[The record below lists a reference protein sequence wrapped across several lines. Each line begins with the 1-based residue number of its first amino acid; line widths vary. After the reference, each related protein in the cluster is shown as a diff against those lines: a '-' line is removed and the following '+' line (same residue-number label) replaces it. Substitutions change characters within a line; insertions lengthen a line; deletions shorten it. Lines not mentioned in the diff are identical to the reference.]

1 MKLGVPRGID
11 WYLIGCSV
19 LLVAIGL
26 SIIYSIAVVRGSMSL
41 VTSQAVALGIG
52 VIVAAIVGSYDY
64 RRMRPI
70 VFILYLV
77 GIALLVAVLLWGDK
91 VLGARRWIS
100 LGIFQLQPSEIMK
113 LVVIVLIARVLA
125 DIAEFRARSVMF
137 LGMITAL
144 PIGIVLLQ
152 PDLGTAAVLGIT
164 IICMLLAARL
174 PRRYWVGLLI
184 LVLFTAPLAIAGLKP
199 YQRSRVK
206 TFLAPT
212 SDPYG
217 AGYNVIQSIIAV
229 GNGGVFGQGIG
240 QGTQSQLEFLPVAHT
255 DFIFA
260 GIAEATGLVGSSV
273 VILLLAS
280 LCIRA
285 VLIAQRT
292 TDRFGLFIAVGI
304 GSLWLVQFSVNIAM
318 NLGLA
323 PVTGIPLPFVSHGGS
338 ALVMNCIA
346 LGLLQSIAMRTHARA
361 IRVN

>member
-1 MKLGVPRGID
+1 MRLGVPRGID
-11 WYLIGCSV
+11 WYLIGCSL
-19 LLVAIGL
+19 LLVVIGL
-26 SIIYSIAVVRGSMSL
+26 SIIYSIAVVRGSLSL

-52 VIVAAIVGSYDY
+52 IGAAAILGSYDY
-64 RRMRPI
+64 RRMRPL
-70 VFILYLV
+70 VFVLYLI
-77 GIALLVAVLLWGDK
+77 GIALLIAVLLWGDK

-100 LGIFQLQPSEIMK
+100 FGIFQLQPSEIMK
-113 LVVIVLIARVLA
+113 LLVIIVIARVLA
-125 DIAEFRARSVMF
+125 DIADFRARSALFVC
-137 LGMITAL
+137 LVAGL

-152 PDLGTAAVLGIT
+152 PDLGTAAVLGMT
-164 IICMLLAARL
+164 ILCMLLAARL
-174 PRRYWVGLLI
+174 PRRYWVALLGI
-184 LVLFTAPLAIAGLKP
+184 VIIVAPLAVAGLKP

-260 GIAEATGLVGSSV
+260 GIAEATGLVGASI

-280 LCIRA
+280 LCVRA

-292 TDRFGLFIAVGI
+292 TDRFGLFIAIGI

-318 NLGLA
+318 NVGLA

-346 LGLLQSIAMRTHARA
+346 LGLLQSIAIRTHARA
-361 IRVN
+361 IRVA